1 MGEALGSA
9 GVRKLYLDVSEE
21 PAQSTPEAFGRLIRE
36 DFDAM
41 GRLVKLANVTAE

>member
-21 PAQSTPEAFGRLIRE
+21 PAQSTPGSVRAA
-36 DFDAM
+36 D
-41 GRLVKLANVTAE
+41 T